1 MAMIN
6 SEIRT
11 RPGTCPS
18 HGPVAGEK
26 KVPKLRFPFIITGIG
41 RGLAAARPYRC
52 PDCGAKTSAS
62 A

>member
-6 SEIRT
+6 SETRT
-11 RPGTCPS
+11 RPSTCPT
-18 HGPVAGEK
+18 HGQVTGEK

-41 RGLAAARPYRC
+41 RGLATARPYRC
-52 PDCGAKTSAS
+52 PDCRAKTTAS